1 MPQLPVI
8 DGFEF
13 ARSGSRQSGDC
24 AAKDFRRLLEA
35 LYASEGTIHYELQGL
50 PQELGRPA
58 LRLSVAGQ
66 LQLICQ
72 RCLGPLRFDL
82 HSETLLLLF
91 AAEAELAA
99 VPIEAEGPERIVAGR
114 EMPVLDLV
122 EDEVLLAV
130 PYAPRHEQC
139 STHDGDAPAAPQR
152 PFAGLRAL
160 LGGKH

>member
-24 AAKDFRRLLEA
+24 AAKDFRRLIGA
-35 LYASEGTIHYELQGL
+35 LYTPESTIHYELQGL

-58 LRLSVAGQ
+58 LRLNVAGR
-66 LQLICQ
+66 LQLVCQ
-72 RCLGPLRFDL
+72 RCLGPLQFDL
-82 HSETLLLLF
+82 RSETQLLLF
-91 AAEAELAA
+91 AEEAELAA
-99 VPIEAEGPERIVAGR
+99 LPIEAEGPERIMARR

-139 STHDGDAPAAPQR
+139 STRDGHAPDAPQR

-160 LGGKH
+160 LGEKH

>member
-13 ARSGSRQSGDC
+13 ARSGSRLSGDWP
-24 AAKDFRRLLEA
+24 AREFRRLREA
-35 LYASEGTIHYELQGL
+35 LYGAEGMLHYDLRGL
-50 PQELGRPA
+50 PVEQGRPA
-58 LRLSVAGQ
+58 LRLSVAGR

-72 RCLGPLRFDL
+72 RCLGPLEYEVQA
-82 HSETLLLLF
+82 ETLLLLF
-91 AAEAELAA
+91 AQEAELAGLP
-99 VPIEAEGPERIVAGR
+99 VEVEGPERIVAQR
-114 EMPVLDLV
+114 EMPVLELV

-139 STHDGDAPAAPQR
+139 SSREGDASAAPQR

-160 LGGKH
+160 MGGKR